1 MRGTTHS
8 YIEDATGGESYYL
21 FEGTFEAIN
30 LQTTIVMLSD
40 VIQYL
45 VKDSGSQVS
54 PKSLLLNF

>member
-30 LQTTIVMLSD
+30 LQTTIVVLSD
-40 VIQYL
+40 VNQYL
-45 VKDSGSQVS
+45 VKDSGS
-54 PKSLLLNF
+54 